1 MLLKNMKMRIPLRD
15 FLYFLTKYTKLE
27 KMYYNIFWK
36 KVQEGLPP
44 E

>member
-1 MLLKNMKMRIPLRD
+1 MAIEKYENDNTSGD
-15 FLYFLTKYTKLE
+15 FLYFLTNRIRL
-27 KMYYNIFWK
+27 KMYYNMLWK